1 MWRSRQCGMPL
12 SAAPAAAGAAPT
24 VVALVWLSSTRRQ
37 SDALVQAPGTRE
49 RAWCGRSTVSTT
61 ISSPCSCCI
70 CPTPLVHAAW
80 VQHWFMQLL
89 CTAASSACHVLQAD
103 HLLGPCQPA
112 VAPIARG
119 AASGPGVS
127 CRRDGCLLV
136 GPLLWC
142 AALHSSQG
150 QGCGAVA
157 GALTPPV
164 AQLRQLWPCGVAAM
178 PAAAMA
184 AKVAMAA
191 EPAAAAAAAACAA
204 TGTQAHTA

>member
-1 MWRSRQCGMPL
+1 MPL

-89 CTAASSACHVLQAD
+89 CTALAASSAGHVLQAD

-112 VAPIARG
+112 VAPMHEALRHG
-119 AASGPGVS
+119 LACHADGMAASWLDPS
-127 CRRDGCLLV
+127 
-136 GPLLWC
+136 
-142 AALHSSQG
+142 
-150 QGCGAVA
+150 
-157 GALTPPV
+157 
-164 AQLRQLWPCGVAAM
+164 CGV
-178 PAAAMA
+178 PRCTA
-184 AKVAMAA
+184 AKGRGVGLWVV
-191 EPAAAAAAAACAA
+191 P
-204 TGTQAHTA
+204 